1 MSQVS
6 GFPPV
11 AEANARV
18 LILGS
23 MPGIASL
30 EKNEYYAL
38 PRNAFWRVMGDLF
51 GAGAELTY
59 EEKLQTLSSRG
70 IALWDVLKTCDRPG
84 SLDSSI
90 VASSMELN
98 DFKAIYRS
106 HTMIRHVFFNGRKAS
121 QLYMQHILP
130 TLGTADA
137 QKSHLVLPST
147 SPAMASMTYAD
158 KLDKWAAVAG
168 ALQAGPG
175 SPSSSSVPPD
185 D

>member
-11 AEANARV
+11 AEASARV

-70 IALWDVLKTCDRPG
+70 IALWDVLKTCYRPG

-98 DFKAIYRS
+98 DFTAIYRS
-106 HTMIRHVFFNGRKAS
+106 HTMI
-121 QLYMQHILP
+121 
-130 TLGTADA
+130 
-137 QKSHLVLPST
+137 
-147 SPAMASMTYAD
+147 PAC
-158 KLDKWAAVAG
+158 L
-168 ALQAGPG
+168 L
-175 SPSSSSVPPD
+175 
-185 D
+185 